1 MKEYF
6 TARETMMYLILPMF
20 AVLTGL
26 TISIFVINAMTSQK
40 EVEIRNMDDGKD
52 KSSAKLRLKVE
63 RMLYVFLSMF
73 LAWSLT
79 NMLSY
84 AMQAS
89 ECEEKRTDATLS
101 DVVSSFGLEPGKE
114 YPISVGDRTTAGSGR
129 VDYGGLFYIKGAGE
143 WTSGTSILVAFEG
156 NNGSYVLEIP
166 ISKIT
171 FDIRPDVSEASMSID
186 VPKTPEPRSVAYWQ
200 HSYACGNS
208 IWSYGWVLMDCTA
221 LPPNV
226 VISDDMSRQ
235 GLAPIIADTFKE
247 SAGARIT
254 LSPSMYNDILGLK
267 TTVE

>member
-1 MKEYF
+1 
-6 TARETMMYLILPMF
+6 MYLILPMF

-156 NNGSYVLEIP
+156 DNGSYILEIP
-166 ISKIT
+166 ISRVT
-171 FDIRPDVSEASMSID
+171 FDVRQNIEEASMSVY
-186 VPKTPEPRSVAYWQ
+186 VPDTKQPEEVAYWQ
-200 HSYACGNS
+200 HSYTCNNS
-208 IWSYGWVLMDCTA
+208 TWSYGWVRANCTA
-221 LPPNV
+221 LPSRLIV
-226 VISDDMSRQ
+226 SDDVSRQ
-235 GLAPIIADTFKE
+235 GLSPVIADAFKG
-247 SAGARIT
+247 SAGAKIT
-254 LSPSMYNDILGLK
+254 LSPSMYNDILGSR
-267 TTVE
+267 